1 MIDKVPH
8 RCKFAEYSCEVKD
21 FLCQLKIHEEKCEER
36 TVKCPYISCLAE
48 VQLKAY
54 KEHAFKDCS
63 SIVGSIVCPVL
74 SIGFMQWDGVSKNR
88 GKEFDLNKAQSWKLG
103 YSKDGDVF
111 KVVRYIPSVQSL
123 VIALFMAKDPKEVE
137 QYSAK
142 LTTYKESLKTSY
154 ECSIIPI
161 EQYPS
166 EEDFPNH
173 EKC

>member
-1 MIDKVPH
+1 M
-8 RCKFAEYSCEVKD
+8 
-21 FLCQLKIHEEKCEER
+21 
-36 TVKCPYISCLAE
+36 
-48 VQLKAY
+48 
-54 KEHAFKDCS
+54 
-63 SIVGSIVCPVL
+63 
-74 SIGFMQWDGVSKNR
+74 SKNR

-123 VIALFMAKDPKEVE
+123 VIALFMGKDPKEVE

-142 LTTYKESLKTSY
+142 LTIYKESLKTSY

-173 EKC
+173 EKCWNVHYSLFRKLFNFEDKGKNNNHDWVVNLNLNIEIKKKTEV